1 MSYFNLPAST
11 IVNRFIPKNAFD
23 DYTNTKQKKKF
34 VDLIDKITWTNKL
47 TKKTINL
54 EGKEI
59 NEVQVFEIK
68 IKVKSDIKEILEI
81 IDKSIPYHIIFILS
95 YEDSMMISTS
105 QKHLNPLNHDNA
117 VVDWRFNTDWF
128 IASENKFQ
136 LNLKKNID
144 FIYADLCAQITGY
157 AIEKRNINDIVKYN
171 QQITNLKSQIQLL
184 ENKIKSEKQFNKK
197 VELNLELKKLKEN
210 IIKILF

>member
-1 MSYFNLPAST
+1 MSYFNLPSSSS
-11 IVNRFIPKNAFD
+11 VNRFIPKNAFD

-34 VDLIDKITWTNKL
+34 VDLIDKITWSNKL

-54 EGKEI
+54 DGKEI

-68 IKVKSDIKEILEI
+68 TKVKSDIKELLEV
-81 IDKSIPYHIIFILS
+81 IDKAIPYHIIFILS
-95 YEDSMMISTS
+95 YEDVMMISTS

-128 IASENKFQ
+128 SKSENKFQ

-157 AIEKRNINDIVKYN
+157 AIEKRNMNDIIKYN
-171 QQITNLKSQIQLL
+171 QQITNLKSQIQQLVS
-184 ENKIKSEKQFNKK
+184 KIKSEKQFNKK
-197 VELNLELKKLKEN
+197 VELNLELKKLEATLKT
-210 IIKILF
+210 F